1 MLFQIWK
8 REIEDNITKDIKK
21 SFRLRKQIDGSATKN
36 IANLFRPKTENKTIK
51 DKIIRDIK
59 LLFRQEDNY
68 YKPVR
73 EGNFWN
79 NNYIEYDS
87 NGNKN
92 KNNSKRISYTNETLL
107 KRYYNQSSKIWYMKS
122 SINNCS

>member
-8 REIEDNITKDIKK
+8 REIEDNIIKDIKK

-59 LLFRQEDNY
+59 LLFRQEDDY

-79 NNYIEYDS
+79 NNYIEYES
-87 NGNKN
+87 NGDKN

-107 KRYYNQSSKIWYMKS
+107 KRYYNQSSKFWYMKS